1 MQFWY
6 WLAQQKERGDKLD
19 VSLSSLLL
27 HFFFFFFSFLIG
39 KSGCIKSPITLTILL
54 IAKLVQDRL
63 HISRILN
70 SIFQEKVVENLFL
83 LSHLMIKKYT
93 IALCICNTMVIAMP
107 DATK

>member
-1 MQFWY
+1 MSPCQ
-6 WLAQQKERGDKLD
+6 
-19 VSLSSLLL
+19 VSCYT
-27 HFFFFFFSFLIG
+27 FFFFFSFLIG